1 MGFLKKLV
9 KKVKKQFKKVG
20 RFAKKVFKKI
30 KKSKLLKTIAL
41 VGAAIVTGG
50 AAVGAFGGTFA
61 SSTMGTWLTTASSKI
76 LATPVIGTLAKP
88 FQMLGTA
95 VGTGAGKVTD
105 FLGFTTKSGR
115 LVDPTK
121 AVEIL
126 EGAGVSKDVIGQMT
140 AQQNLDLAKAYIDVQ
155 GGTGALQAQTL
166 AQATGQA
173 LPEGVAATYSPAS
186 VTGAATTG
194 STAGNFAQGTIAGDV
209 IRGVTTSV
217 GSGYLMAKLQGDP
230 EQYGAVGA
238 GLGEERGIEMN
249 PLEIAYAQAGVNLN
263 DAYNNLTFG
272 TGDIGYLSNDLYS
285 QPLTGGMV

>member
-1 MGFLKKLV
+1 MGFLKKIV
-9 KKVKKQFKKVG
+9 KTVKKQIKRVGKAIKKV
-20 RFAKKVFKKI
+20 AKKI
-30 KKSKLLKTIAL
+30 SKSKLLKTIAL

-50 AAVGAFGGTFA
+50 AAVGAFGGQLA

-105 FLGFTTKSGR
+105 VLGFTTKSGR

-126 EGAGVSKDVIGQMT
+126 EGAGVSKDIIGQMS

-186 VTGAATTG
+186 FTGAATQ
-194 STAGNFAQGTIAGDV
+194 TA
-209 IRGVTTSV
+209 TTSTLGGV
-217 GSGYLMAKLQGDP
+217 VRDVATGVATSVATGAAMQYIQGEPDP
-230 EQYGAVGA
+230 VGA
-238 GLGEERGIEMN
+238 LGAGYGEERGIN
-249 PLEIAYAQAGVNLN
+249 LAPLEVAYAQAGVDMNSI
-263 DAYNNLTFG
+263 YNNLTFG
-272 TGDIGYLSNDLYS
+272 TADPGFLSSNLYQ
-285 QPLTGGMV
+285 QPTLGVT

>member
-1 MGFLKKLV
+1 MGFLRKAF
-9 KKVKKQFKKVG
+9 KKVKKGIKKVARG
-20 RFAKKVFKKI
+20 IKKVVKKI
-30 KKSKLLKTIAL
+30 SKSKILKTIAL

-50 AAVGAFGGTFA
+50 AAVGAFGGQLA

-105 FLGFTTKSGR
+105 FLGVTDKAAR
-115 LVDPTK
+115 LINNDPTK

-126 EGAGVSKDVIGQMT
+126 ERAGVSKDVIGQMT

-173 LPEGVAATYSPAS
+173 LPEGVAATFSPAS
-186 VTGAATTG
+186 VTSAAQTSSNLLGRIGTG
-194 STAGNFAQGTIAGDV
+194 IQTGLQFASD
-209 IRGVTTSV
+209 V
-217 GSGYLMAKLQGDP
+217 GSVYQQFQDPEMIQQGYAPGQAVEGPSVLDPLQIYYAQPAVNISDAYSNLQYGTADPGYLA
-230 EQYGAVGA
+230 A
-238 GLGEERGIEMN
+238 
-249 PLEIAYAQAGVNLN
+249 NL
-263 DAYNNLTFG
+263 YRQETV
-272 TGDIGYLSNDLYS
+272 
-285 QPLTGGMV
+285 GGMA